1 MKKHLFLSTILLSIS
16 MLFAFKADEQ
26 HFKGYIE
33 DSVCAASKT
42 DMGMTADRV
51 TCAKKCIKKGAAAV
65 LVVGDKV
72 YKIANQKA
80 VVKYAGENVIV
91 DGALTDDTIQ
101 VTKIAL
107 DK

>member
-1 MKKHLFLSTILLSIS
+1 MKKYLFLSTILLSIS

-33 DSVCAASKT
+33 DSICAASKT
-42 DMGMTADRV
+42 DMGMTANRV
-51 TCAKKCIKKGAAAV
+51 TCAKKCIKSGASAV
-65 LVVGDKV
+65 LMVGDKV

-80 VVKYAGENVIV
+80 VLKYAGENVLV
-91 DGALTDDTIQ
+91 DGTLTADTIQ

>member
-1 MKKHLFLSTILLSIS
+1 MKKYLFLSTILLSIS

-42 DMGMTADRV
+42 PMAMGDRV

-80 VVKYAGENVIV
+80 AIKYAGENVVV
-91 DGALTDDTIQ
+91 DGTLTDDTIQ
-101 VTKIAL
+101 VSKIAL

>member
-1 MKKHLFLSTILLSIS
+1 MKKYLFLSTILLSVS

-51 TCAKKCIKKGAAAV
+51 KCATKCIKKGAAAV

>member
-1 MKKHLFLSTILLSIS
+1 M
-16 MLFAFKADEQ
+16 
-26 HFKGYIE
+26 
-33 DSVCAASKT
+33 CAASKT

-51 TCAKKCIKKGAAAV
+51 KCVNKCIKKGAAAV
-65 LVVGDKV
+65 LVVGDNV

-80 VVKYAGENVIV
+80 VLKYAGENVIV
-91 DGALTDDTIQ
+91 DGTLTDNTVQ

>member
-1 MKKHLFLSTILLSIS
+1 MKKYLLSTAILLSLS
-16 MLFAFKADEQ
+16 SAFAFKADEQ

-51 TCAKKCIKKGAAAV
+51 KCATKCIKKGASAV
-65 LVVGDKV
+65 LVVGDNV

-80 VVKYAGENVIV
+80 VIKYAGENVVV
-91 DGALTDDTIQ
+91 DGTLTENTIQ

>member
-16 MLFAFKADEQ
+16 LLFAFKADEQ

-42 DMGMTADRV
+42 NMGMTADRV
-51 TCAKKCIKKGAAAV
+51 TCVKKCIKNGASAV
-65 LVVGDKV
+65 LVVGDNV

-80 VVKYAGENVIV
+80 VLKYAGQNVLV
-91 DGALTDDTIQ
+91 DGTLNDNTIQ
-101 VTKIAL
+101 VTKISL

>member
-1 MKKHLFLSTILLSIS
+1 MKKYLFLSTILLSIS
-16 MLFAFKADEQ
+16 MLFSFKADEQ

-51 TCAKKCIKKGAAAV
+51 TCVKKCIKKGASAV

-80 VVKYAGENVIV
+80 VLKYAGENVVV
-91 DGALTDDTIQ
+91 DGTLTDDSIQ